1 MKELIRKI
9 LKEENIKQT
18 LKQEVKKSG
27 WEDTASLVGGPEE
40 LAILAFNN
48 NPREFLNMY
57 NDLDVVQSEEKEDW
71 TLFRYEKHKNLMI
84 YNRKNDIVYFNYDE
98 IWSFLENG
106 FGLEYSET
114 QELTKTWL
122 DEVYNLRGI
131 TTFHLRIRLPRMLDE
146 VYNLKRK

>member
-1 MKELIRKI
+1 MKIIITEEQHKFLIN
-9 LKEENIKQT
+9 ENLKQT

-27 WEDTASLVGGPEE
+27 WEDTASLVGGAEE
-40 LAILAFNN
+40 LARLAFNN
-48 NPREFLNMY
+48 DPREFLNMY

-84 YNRKNDIVYFNYDE
+84 YNRKNDIVHFNYDE
-98 IWSFLENG
+98 IWSFLKHG

-122 DEVYNLRGI
+122 DEVYNLRGVTTGI
-131 TTFHLRIRLPRMLDE
+131 TSFLNRFL
-146 VYNLKRK
+146 VG